1 MCFVAKASDD
11 KNIPQN
17 MSQLFAHFMNE
28 TGLNVITI
36 HRSMANPEG

>member
-1 MCFVAKASDD
+1 MGFVIEVSDD

-28 TGLNVITI
+28 TRLNVITI
-36 HRSMANPEG
+36 HRSMVNPEG